1 MKGIKVM
8 SKMKLI
14 IQLLENYQKILKI
27 MTGEVNHDLAEFLSI
42 IKSYKDLSLSEFQIQ
57 LQGEP
62 FKDNVTKK
70 TGTDYQL
77 IARLYRLKQ
86 NQNSLSMEDEKILS
100 YFLDSAKERKVVGIL
115 NSSLKDAYQYILED
129 KGLTEKQLVFLG
141 DVLLG
146 TKLKGSKKQDKKDDL
161 LQLIWKT
168 IENKKMNEIYESRL

>member
-27 MTGEVNHDLAEFLSI
+27 MTGNVNHDLAEFLSV
-42 IKSYKDLSLSEFQIQ
+42 IKPYKDLNLSEFQIQ

-62 FKDNVTKK
+62 IKNNVTKK
-70 TGTDYQL
+70 TGKDYQL
-77 IARLYRLKQ
+77 IAQLYRLKQ
-86 NQNSLSMEDEKILS
+86 NQNSLSMEDEKILDH
-100 YFLDSAKERKVVGIL
+100 FLDSAKEKKVVGIL
-115 NSSLKDAYQYILED
+115 NSSLKDAYQSILED

-146 TKLKGSKKQDKKDDL
+146 TKLKGSKKQNKKDDL

-168 IENKKMNEIYESRL
+168 IENQKMNEIYESR